1 MALGATLDAGA
12 DIDELRKVLERLPLG
27 GWGLEA
33 EPVLRNGIAAT
44 KAHVTVTETG
54 VVRSF
59 SDILGLL
66 EEARLPP
73 RIRDRSIAA
82 FTALAVVEGRLHRQP
97 PARVHFHEV
106 GGHDAIID
114 IVGTMTGLELLGV
127 DEVYASAIALG
138 TGMVRT
144 DHGLLPKPA
153 PAVLGLLEGIPTLGL
168 NLDVELTTPTGAAI
182 LQSIALGY
190 GPLPAMRLQA
200 AGYGAGSAEFES
212 LPNCCQLVVGL
223 AGPETQESSLGPGQ
237 PVMLLE
243 TNIDDA
249 TGETLAHTVA
259 TLLDAG
265 AHDAWLTPVLM
276 KKGRPGSVVSLLCDL
291 GRADELRRILEAETA
306 TLGVRGTTLSRWP
319 ARRHFDEV
327 DVAGNRVRLKIGPG
341 TVKVEH
347 DDAAVAAT
355 HSGLPL
361 REVAAAAE
369 SAWRESHR
377 HEPGL

>member
-144 DHGLLPKPA
+144 DHGLLPNPA

-265 AHDAWLTPVLM
+265 AHDAW
-276 KKGRPGSVVSLLCDL
+276 
-291 GRADELRRILEAETA
+291 
-306 TLGVRGTTLSRWP
+306 
-319 ARRHFDEV
+319 
-327 DVAGNRVRLKIGPG
+327 
-341 TVKVEH
+341 
-347 DDAAVAAT
+347 
-355 HSGLPL
+355 
-361 REVAAAAE
+361 
-369 SAWRESHR
+369 
-377 HEPGL
+377 